1 MVSAMASPAL
11 LLPRSSRSGRPRGL
25 GYGGDYNP
33 EQWPEQVWRED
44 ARLMREAGV
53 TFVTVGVFAWARIE
67 PRPGVRDL
75 DWLDRVLDLM
85 HEHEIAVD
93 LATATASPPAW
104 LSAAHPEVL
113 PVDAEGRRLG
123 FGSRQAWCPSS
134 PVYRAR
140 SLELLETL
148 AARYAEHPA
157 VVLWHVSNELGCHN
171 AHCYCEVSAAA
182 FQRWLRERYGDL
194 AALNEAWGTAFWS
207 QRYGAWEEIGPP
219 GLSTAQQNPTAQVDF
234 RRFSSAELLGQHLA
248 EREVLA
254 RLSPGV
260 PVTTN
265 FMVTNH
271 INALDYWRWA
281 PEQDVISNDHYL
293 DGRLERPHV
302 ELAMCAD
309 WTRGLAAGSPWV
321 LMEHSTSAVNWQPRN
336 YAKLPGQMRRNTLQH
351 VARGADSVGFF
362 QWRASLSGGEKY
374 HSGMLPHA
382 GTDSRVW
389 REVVQ
394 LGDTLG
400 RLGEV
405 AGTAPSAEVV
415 ILLDYESWWAVERD
429 SLPLEGLHYLDR
441 ALALYGALWDLGVT
455 VDVRHPAQ
463 DLSGYRLV
471 LAPTLHLLTDADA
484 ARLADHVEAGG
495 HLLVTYFSGIVDE
508 HDRVRAGGYPGALR
522 DLLGVR
528 VEEFV
533 PLERDVVLTLDGPA
547 GMHGAADTWAEDL
560 ALRGAE
566 AVAGFRDGP
575 LPGTPAL
582 TRHEVGTGTAW
593 YLATRTDAPTTA
605 YVVER
610 LLQEAGIAGSGLPPG
625 VEVVR
630 RTGEG
635 RSYAFVLNH
644 TGNEVQVPMDGT
656 DLLTDSPV
664 RGHLT
669 VAPGGVACVREG

>member
-1 MVSAMASPAL
+1 MVTAMASPAL
-11 LLPRSSRSGRPRGL
+11 LRPRSHRSGLPRGL

-33 EQWPEQVWRED
+33 EQWPEQVWTED
-44 ARLMREAGV
+44 VRLMREAGV
-53 TFVTVGVFAWARIE
+53 SFVTVGVFAWARIE

-85 HEHEIAVD
+85 HEHDIAVD

-104 LSAAHPEVL
+104 LTAAHPEVL
-113 PVDAEGRRLG
+113 PVDSEGRRLG
-123 FGSRQAWCPSS
+123 FGSRQTWCPSS

-140 SLELLETL
+140 SLELVETL
-148 AARYAEHPA
+148 ARRYADHPA
-157 VVLWHVSNELGCHN
+157 LVLWHVSNELGCHN
-171 AHCYCEVSAAA
+171 AHCYCAISAEA
-182 FQRWLRERYGDL
+182 FQRWLRGRYGELADL
-194 AALNEAWGTAFWS
+194 NQAWGTAFWS
-207 QRYGAWEEIGPP
+207 QRYGAWEEIRPP
-219 GLSTAQQNPTAQVDF
+219 GLSTAQQNPTAQLDF
-234 RRFSSAELLGQHLA
+234 RRFSSEELLGQHRA
-248 EREVLA
+248 ERALLA
-254 RLSPGV
+254 QLSPGV

-271 INALDYWRWA
+271 ISALDYWRWS

-293 DGRLERPHV
+293 DGRIERPHV

-309 WTRGLAAGSPWV
+309 WTRGLAGGQPWV

-336 YAKLPGQMRRNTLQH
+336 YPKPPGQMRRNALQH

-394 LGDTLG
+394 LGDMLG

-405 AGTAPSAEVV
+405 AGTAPVAEVA

-429 SLPLEGLHYLDR
+429 SLPLEGLRYLDR
-441 ALALYGALWDLGVT
+441 ALTLYGALWDLGVT

-463 DLSGYRLV
+463 DLSRYRLV
-471 LAPTLHLLTDADA
+471 LAPMLHLVTDADA
-484 ARLADHVEAGG
+484 AGITDYVQAGG

-508 HDRVRAGGYPGALR
+508 TDRIRVGGYPGAFR

-533 PLERDVVLTLDGPA
+533 PLQPEVVLALDGLSVA
-547 GMHGAADTWAEDL
+547 DGAADTWVEDL
-560 ALRGAE
+560 SLRGAE
-566 AVAGFRDGP
+566 AVLTYRDGP

-582 TRHEVGTGTAW
+582 TRHAAGDGTAW

-605 YVVER
+605 YVVGQ
-610 LLQEAGIAGSGLPPG
+610 LLAQAGVATSGLPAG

-630 RTGEG
+630 RTGDG

-644 TGNEVQVPMDGT
+644 SGEEVQVPMNGT
-656 DLLTDSPV
+656 DLLSDSLV
-664 RGHLT
+664 REHLT
-669 VAPGGVACVREG
+669 LAPGGVACVREG